1 MARRTPPSAPLAA
14 RVALRNAQAR
24 RNAAPNEANAAWEKL
39 GLICSANER
48 RADDASRDVE
58 AWLKS
63 YYMRERVG
71 ETFSGT
77 VSSVAPFGVFIV
89 LDDLY
94 VEGLVH
100 VSELGSEYFLF
111 NEALHELRG
120 ERTGLRYRLGDRLT
134 VQVARVDLEARRI
147 EFRMVKGDT
156 RKALLAGPAEPREKE
171 KKRGE
176 SVEERRDR
184 QAKIAQRREVRR
196 GQLHKIG
203 KKDKTGKHGAQGEG
217 ARGQAGALMT
227 AKRILAGFHAVS
239 ARLRHA
245 PETIE
250 ALYVDARRRD
260 GRMAQLQQRAAELK
274 VKVVAA
280 DPERLRGLAGEA
292 PHQGVVA
299 VAAHLDESLS
309 LDDVVNDVGPG
320 TLLLLLDGVTDP
332 RNLGACLRV
341 ADAAGVQAVIV
352 PRDRS
357 VGLTP
362 AALKAAAGAAEAVPL
377 IAVTNLARA
386 MDDLRDAGVRLV
398 GAAGEAG
405 QSLFDLDL
413 TGPLAWVLGA
423 EGAGLRRLT
432 RERCDALASIP
443 IIGQVESLNV
453 SVATGICL
461 YEAVRQ
467 RRASAA

>member
-1 MARRTPPSAPLAA
+1 
-14 RVALRNAQAR
+14 
-24 RNAAPNEANAAWEKL
+24 
-39 GLICSANER
+39 
-48 RADDASRDVE
+48 
-58 AWLKS
+58 
-63 YYMRERVG
+63 
-71 ETFSGT
+71 
-77 VSSVAPFGVFIV
+77 
-89 LDDLY
+89 
-94 VEGLVH
+94 
-100 VSELGSEYFLF
+100 
-111 NEALHELRG
+111 
-120 ERTGLRYRLGDRLT
+120 
-134 VQVARVDLEARRI
+134 
-147 EFRMVKGDT
+147 
-156 RKALLAGPAEPREKE
+156 
-171 KKRGE
+171 
-176 SVEERRDR
+176 
-184 QAKIAQRREVRR
+184 
-196 GQLHKIG
+196 
-203 KKDKTGKHGAQGEG
+203 
-217 ARGQAGALMT
+217 MT

-250 ALYVDARRRD
+250 TVYVDARRRD

-274 VKVVAA
+274 VQVVAA
-280 DPERLRGLAGEA
+280 DPERLRGLAREA

-299 VAAHLDESLS
+299 VAAHLAEALS
-309 LDDVVNDVGPG
+309 LDDVVDGIQPG

-386 MDDLRDAGVRLV
+386 MDDLRDAGIRLI
-398 GAAGEAG
+398 GAAGEAA
-405 QSLFDLDL
+405 QTLYDLDL

-423 EGAGLRRLT
+423 EGSGLRRLT

-443 IIGQVESLNV
+443 IIGHVESLNV

-467 RRASAA
+467 RRAGAA